1 MHNRPFVD
9 SAEAIP
15 SNLLSSHDAELVC
28 KWLSRF
34 VLETRKSDGSPYPPA
49 TLRSL
54 VSGLNRVLQ
63 IKKAPFSV
71 LDKSDHRFRDFL
83 KTLDSL
89 SSELHRQ
96 GVGVSKNSA
105 KVIDPS
111 HEDILWASS
120 LLGYSSPKVILPPR
134 FFSVLYSSMWGSIL
148 CLGVYKNNTTFYP
161 HNSATYHKTGV
172 CIMSPCIMNTLS

>member
-1 MHNRPFVD
+1 MD
-9 SAEAIP
+9 SAEAVP

-63 IKKAPFSV
+63 SNKAPFSV
-71 LDKSDHRFRDFL
+71 LDKSDHRFCDFL

-96 GVGVSKNSA
+96 GVGVSKNS
-105 KVIDPS
+105 
-111 HEDILWASS
+111 
-120 LLGYSSPKVILPPR
+120 
-134 FFSVLYSSMWGSIL
+134 
-148 CLGVYKNNTTFYP
+148 N
-161 HNSATYHKTGV
+161 
-172 CIMSPCIMNTLS
+172 